1 MIVMDNKKYQ
11 VLVCGGGGC
20 ISSGCMEV
28 KNALE
33 QEIER
38 NGLEENV
45 QVIVTGCMGPCS
57 LGPMM
62 VVNPD
67 GIYYKKLSE
76 EDVVEIV
83 EQHLVSGKIVERLL
97 MDDMSVVG
105 EIPYFKKQYKIAL
118 QNVGLINP
126 HSIDEY
132 LSCNGYEALNK
143 AIKGMS
149 PQDIIS
155 IIKDSG
161 LRGRGGGGFPTGIKW
176 ELAAKSSSDI
186 KYVICNA
193 DEGDPGA
200 FMDRSIIEGDP
211 HSIIEG
217 MLLAGYAYGA
227 SHGYAYIRA
236 EYPIAV
242 ENLTLAVKQAREK
255 GYLGKNI
262 LNSGFD
268 FDLEIRVGAGAFV
281 CGEETA
287 LIHSIEGKRGEPRPK
302 PPFPADK
309 GLFDQPTVINNVET
323 LANVPKIILNGSA
336 WFKDIGTEKSP
347 GTKVFALAGKV
358 NNSGLVE
365 VPMGTTLGE
374 IVFDIGGGIPN
385 NKKFKAA
392 QTGGPSGG
400 CIPIEHLNVP
410 MDYESLA
417 GMGTIMGS
425 GGLIVLDEDT
435 CMVDLAKYFLEFVQ
449 EESCGKCVPC
459 RVGTKRML
467 EILERITKGQG
478 EEGDIEKLIKLGENI
493 KDTAL
498 CGLGQTAPNP
508 VLSTIRYFREEYEE
522 HIKEKH
528 CRASVCASMFVSPCQ
543 NACPA
548 GIDVPGYIEAIQ
560 KREYFQ
566 AVEIIRE
573 DNPFPSVCGRVCNH
587 PCESQCQRAQLD
599 DPLAIR
605 ELKRYVADYALS
617 RWDKSIKMVKEEMA
631 KVQANGKKVA
641 VVGSGP
647 AGLTAAYYLAKW
659 GYKVKVYEEQSV
671 LGGMLA
677 LTIPE
682 YRLPRKTLNKEIDWI
697 LAHDIEVQKNTRVG
711 RDISLSDLRKEYD
724 SVFIAIG
731 CHKDVPLK
739 ITGEDLPEVIS
750 ASKFLK
756 NFALGQEI
764 QLGKKVVI
772 IGGGDSAI
780 DTARVAKRMGADE
793 VNIIYRRLK
802 EDMPA
807 EKSEIREAV
816 KEGVGIHVLTQPV
829 KVIEKGGHVS
839 GVECIRL
846 QPGDYDHS
854 ARKTP
859 VPLEDS
865 NFVIEADMVITAL
878 GLAGDAEDLILDNQI
893 KLGNGNGNG
902 NVINVSADSLMTSQP
917 GVFAGG
923 DCVRGPEL
931 VIKAI
936 ADGKKAAQA
945 IDKYLDG
952 KNYMSKDKKQI
963 ERHNYLP
970 VFEDE
975 RRRTLPT
982 MIPVEKRKCNFKEV
996 EVTYNEEQA
1005 LHEAC
1010 RCLRCDVK

>member
-1 MIVMDNKKYQ
+1 MENKKYQ

-20 ISSGCMEV
+20 LSSGCTEV
-28 KNALE
+28 KNTLE
-33 QEIER
+33 CEIEER
-38 NGLEENV
+38 GLQERV
-45 QVIVTGCMGPCS
+45 QVVVTGCMGPCS
-57 LGPMM
+57 LGPMI

-67 GIYYKKLSE
+67 GVLYKKVNV
-76 EDVVEIV
+76 EDVAEIV
-83 EQHLVSGKIVERLL
+83 KQHLISGKIVERLL
-97 MDDMSVVG
+97 MEDISLVKD
-105 EIPYFKKQYKIAL
+105 IPYFKKQYKIAL
-118 QNVGLINP
+118 QNVGLIDP
-126 HSIDEY
+126 HVIEEY
-132 LSCNGYEALNK
+132 INHNGYKALLK
-143 AIKGMS
+143 AIKELS
-149 PQDIIS
+149 PQDIIN

-176 ELAAKSSSDI
+176 ELAAKSTNSE

-211 HSIIEG
+211 HTVIEG

-227 SHGYAYIRA
+227 NLGYAYIRA
-236 EYPIAV
+236 EYPLAV
-242 ENLTLAVKQAREK
+242 ENLKLAVKQAREK

-262 LNSGFD
+262 LNLGFD
-268 FDLEIRVGAGAFV
+268 FDIEIRVGAGAFV

-302 PPFPADK
+302 PPFPADQ
-309 GLFDQPTVINNVET
+309 GLFEKPTVINNVET
-323 LANVPKIILNGSA
+323 LANVPKIILNGA
-336 WFKDIGTEKSP
+336 EWFKSIGTEKSP

-358 NNSGLVE
+358 VNSGLVE

-410 MDYESLA
+410 MDYESLT

-478 EEGDIEKLIKLGENI
+478 KEGDIEKLIKLGEHI

-522 HIKEKH
+522 HIKDKY

-548 GIDVPGYIEAIQ
+548 GIDVPRYIEAIQ
-560 KREYFQ
+560 KRDYFL
-566 AVEIIRE
+566 AADIIRE

-599 DPLAIR
+599 DPVAIR
-605 ELKRYVADYALS
+605 ELKRFAADKVLS
-617 RWDKSIKMVKEEMA
+617 RWDESLKRVKEAMA
-631 KVQANGKKVA
+631 KVRVNDKNVA
-641 VVGSGP
+641 IVGSGP
-647 AGLTAAYYLAKW
+647 AGLTAAYFLANW
-659 GYKVKVYEEQSV
+659 GYKVKVYEEQGV
-671 LGGMLA
+671 LGGMLS

-682 YRLPRKTLNKEIDWI
+682 YRLPKKTLNREIDWI
-697 LAHDIEVQKNTRVG
+697 LAHGIEVQTNTRVG
-711 RDISLSDLRKEYD
+711 KDITLSDLQKD
-724 SVFIAIG
+724 NDAVFIAVG

-739 ITGEDLPEVIS
+739 VTGEDLPEVIK
-750 ASKFLK
+750 ASIFLK
-756 NFALGQEI
+756 NYALGQDTKV
-764 QLGKKVVI
+764 GKKVAI

-780 DTARVAKRMGADE
+780 DTARVAKRLGAQE
-793 VNIIYRRLK
+793 VNIIYRRLR

-807 EKSEIREAV
+807 EKSEIQQAV
-816 KEGVGIHVLTQPV
+816 NEGINIYTLTQPV
-829 KVIEKGGHVS
+829 QIIEDSGHVS
-839 GVECIRL
+839 GLECICL

-854 ARKTP
+854 ARKITIP
-859 VPLEDS
+859 EEGS

-878 GLAGDAEDLILDNQI
+878 GLSGDAEDLVIDNQI
-893 KLGNGNGNG
+893 TLGNGNGKNKG
-902 NVINVSADSLMTSQP
+902 NVIDVSKDSMMTSEP

-923 DCVRGPEL
+923 DCVRGPDL

-952 KNYMSKDKKQI
+952 NNYINIDKKKIKRQ
-963 ERHNYLP
+963 NYLP

-982 MIPVEKRKCNFKEV
+982 MLPVAKRECNFKEV
-996 EVTYNEEQA
+996 EITYSEEQA